1 MSHVK
6 SFSLLTFA
14 LIFSTLTLTAQSGAA
29 KGETSDPKA
38 KALLDKVKALYQSFQ
53 TLETNFSL
61 ALKLPEQKKEETQK
75 GKIYQNGDKY
85 RVEMNNNQLIISD
98 GKSLWH
104 KMDNTVRLTNATSKN
119 SSELLSPKDLMT
131 IYEKNDYIF
140 AIFGENAEGWSKKAT
155 IITFKPMNKKSE
167 YSQIRVAIDQ
177 KSNNV
182 VSITAFGK
190 DQSRY
195 KLSLEQPISNK
206 KYAAEFFTFEQ
217 AKYPNVKVEDLR
229 ID

>member
-1 MSHVK
+1 MSYFK
-6 SFSLLTFA
+6 SLFLLIVA
-14 LIFSTLTLTAQSGAA
+14 LFFSTLNLTAQS
-29 KGETSDPKA
+29 KGEISDPKA

-53 TLETNFSL
+53 TLESNFSL
-61 ALKLPEQKKEETQK
+61 ALKLPEQTKEETQK

-104 KMDNTVRLTNATSKN
+104 KIDNTVRLSNATSKN

-140 AIFGENAEGWSKKAT
+140 GIYGENTEGWSRKAT
-155 IITFKPMNKKSE
+155 IISFKPINKKSE

-195 KLSLEQPISNK
+195 KLSLDPPTPNK
-206 KYAAEFFTFEQ
+206 KYATEFFTFEKT
-217 AKYPNVKVEDLR
+217 KYPNVKIEDLR